1 MVIPIQFYLLLSAML
16 LSVVGSLR
24 TRVRNITP
32 WRSSLQSFS
41 SIGPNSEDVLYSG
54 LNGAQDISVKVISCK
69 HLVQDVIKSGELAFQ
84 PATALGELL
93 TCTLLMAASTLK
105 GEETLQINLVGNNG
119 VKNLIAI
126 VDGKLQI
133 RGKVGRPRFAV
144 AENGDAQLPIT
155 TLLGDEGQVQVI
167 RSHPLW
173 KAPSTGVVALR
184 DTSITMNLALYL
196 AESEQRSAV
205 LHTEIG
211 VSTSGHCDYALGVL
225 VEKLPGAYEEN
236 LEKAIANLQALQQ
249 HTLRSYLNGSSEP
262 LVKILDDLLLSM
274 EGESLTWTAAPR
286 FVCSCTIDRVWRAL
300 RLLPKSEID
309 DIIKED
315 KGVEVRANYFNYT
328 MNDPDFL
335 FCVKMKC
342 EFCGK
347 MYNLSGPEI
356 LTGL

>member
-1 MVIPIQFYLLLSAML
+1 ML
-16 LSVVGSLR
+16 LSVSSLR
-24 TRVRNITP
+24 TRARNVIP
-32 WRSSLQSFS
+32 WRSSLRSFS
-41 SIGPNSEDVLYSG
+41 SIGPDSEDVLFSG

-69 HLVQDVIKSGELAFQ
+69 HLVQDIIKSGEVAFQ

-126 VDGKLQI
+126 ADSKLQI
-133 RGKVGRPRFAV
+133 KGKVGRPRFAV
-144 AENGDAQLPIT
+144 AENGEAQLPVT
-155 TLLGDEGQVQVI
+155 TLFGDERQLQVI

-173 KAPSTGVVALR
+173 KTPSTGVVALR

-205 LHTEIG
+205 LHTEVG
-211 VSTSGHCDYALGVL
+211 VSTSGQCDYALGVL
-225 VEKLPGAYEEN
+225 VEKLPGASEEN

-249 HTLRSYLNGSSEP
+249 RTLRSYLDTSSEP
-262 LVKILDDLLLSM
+262 LAKILDDIFLSM
-274 EGESLTWTAAPR
+274 EGESLTWTVAPR
-286 FVCSCTIDRVWRAL
+286 FVCSCNIDRVWRAL

-315 KGVEVRANYFNYT
+315 KGVE
-328 MNDPDFL
+328 
-335 FCVKMKC
+335 MKC

-356 LTGL
+356 LTGLK